1 MLVLQCHSLLLPN
14 DRDGTSA
21 ISFFFP
27 SMCVVISGHAFFALR
42 RSANACTNCSA
53 TCDCFDASLFIQ
65 LIEGV
70 LLPNS
75 AIVFSV
81 RSPPT
86 PSITSHASTNPAIS
100 RSELV
105 SLPAG
110 LLNDFTSSVIS
121 SGHLHLNTVGIHLD
135 PSPNTTPPTP

>member
-1 MLVLQCHSLLLPN
+1 MLVSQCHSLLLPN

-27 SMCVVISGHAFFALR
+27 SMCVVISGHALFVFR

-53 TCDCFDASLFIQ
+53 TSDVFDASRFIQ

-70 LLPNS
+70 LSPNN
-75 AIVFSV
+75 ATVFSV

-86 PSITSHASTNPAIS
+86 PSITSQANTIPAIS

-105 SLPAG
+105 IPPDGFSTDL
-110 LLNDFTSSVIS
+110 TSFDIS
-121 SGHLHLNTVGIHLD
+121 SGHFHRNTVGIHSEH
-135 PSPNTTPPTP
+135 SPNTTPPTP